1 MTLGEAREGTKLKI
15 IETGNE
21 QVDLF
26 PLRFGVGTGAM
37 VEVEKNIRGGP
48 VIISRNQMEL
58 AIGRE
63 IADAIKVESI

>member
-1 MTLGEAREGTKLKI
+1 
-15 IETGNE
+15 
-21 QVDLF
+21 
-26 PLRFGVGTGAM
+26 
-37 VEVEKNIRGGP
+37 